1 MHSTGSFLFSVIE
14 RVRGYLDEPSSK
26 YSNDFLV
33 RNVIMPEMVNVLS
46 RLSLNFDNP
55 VVIRHSITF
64 ATGTEYYQLPPNV
77 GEVFRLVKL
86 DTNNVVTQEFL
97 PFNQMHPHGPN
108 WSLEGNLL
116 SCRPKPDIDDTLTLF
131 YIPNGDFLPHYNQ
144 GQGQLSADRK
154 TLTLCLPSQVTVG
167 AIDRRPNSYV
177 GATLRLLKNTAG
189 NATVVEERVIDSH
202 TLAATDA
209 GDDQVTVRVAFDT
222 SAYGSKTD
230 IHYEI
235 VPQGFQSLMQCVSA
249 ASAINLAVMKDVS
262 AKKMQFLQLEYR
274 KALKTIGDNLSY
286 MQMRK
291 PKKFEKNTVDNQD
304 RHTYNLGQELF

>member
-1 MHSTGSFLFSVIE
+1 MHSTGSFLNTVIE

-26 YSNDFLV
+26 YTNDYLV
-33 RNVIMPEMVNVLS
+33 RNIIMPEMVNVLS

-55 VVIRHSITF
+55 VVVRHNVTF
-64 ATGTEYYQLPPNV
+64 VSGTEYYQLPPNV

-86 DTNNVVTQEFL
+86 DSNNSVIKEYL
-97 PFNQMHPHGPN
+97 PMGQFSSQGPN

-116 SCRPKPDIDDTLTLF
+116 SCRPKPDVSDTLTVF
-131 YIPNGDFLPHYNQ
+131 YIPNGDFLPHYNA
-144 GQGQLSADRK
+144 GQGQLSSDRK
-154 TLTLCLPSQVTVG
+154 TLTLCLPSQVTLG
-167 AIDRRPNSYV
+167 AIDRRPNAYV

-189 NATVVEERVIDSH
+189 NSTIVEERIIDSH
-202 TLAATDA
+202 TLSATDA

-235 VPQGFQSLMQCVSA
+235 VPQGFQSLMQAVAA
-249 ASAINLAVMKDVS
+249 ASAINLAVMKDVT

-274 KALKTIGDNLSY
+274 KAIKTIGDNLSY

-291 PKKFEKNTVDNQD
+291 PKSFQKNTVDNQD

>member
-1 MHSTGSFLFSVIE
+1 MHSTGSFLYSVIE

-33 RNVIMPEMVNVLS
+33 RNVIMPEMVNVLA

-55 VVIRHSITF
+55 IVIRHNITF
-64 ATGTEYYQLPPNV
+64 VTGTEYYQLPPNV

-86 DTNNVVTQEFL
+86 DSDNVVTQEFL

-131 YIPNGDFLPHYNQ
+131 YIPNGDFLPHYATD
-144 GQGQLSADRK
+144 GAMASDGKSLTLSASPLAGGVDTR
-154 TLTLCLPSQVTVG
+154 PG
-167 AIDRRPNSYV
+167 AYA
-177 GATLRLLKNTAG
+177 GATLRILKQGSNTMLQ
-189 NATVVEERVIDSH
+189 ERVIDTH
-202 TLAATDA
+202 TAYNTGPGLVKT
-209 GDDQVTVRVAFDT
+209 RIAFD
-222 SAYGSKTD
+222 APYNGSLSNVN
-230 IHYEI
+230 YEI

-249 ASAINLAVMKDVS
+249 AAAINLGVMKDIT

-286 MQMRK
+286 MQARK

>member
-1 MHSTGSFLFSVIE
+1 MHSTGSFLNTVIE

-26 YSNDFLV
+26 YTNDYLV
-33 RNVIMPEMVNVLS
+33 RNIIMPEMVNVLS
-46 RLSLNFDNP
+46 RLSLNFDN
-55 VVIRHSITF
+55 
-64 ATGTEYYQLPPNV
+64 QLPPNV

-86 DTNNVVTQEFL
+86 DSNNSVIKEYL
-97 PFNQMHPHGPN
+97 PMGQFSSQGPN

-116 SCRPKPDIDDTLTLF
+116 SCRPKPDVSDTLTVF
-131 YIPNGDFLPHYNQ
+131 YIPNGDFLPHYNA

-154 TLTLCLPSQVTVG
+154 TLTLCLPSQVTLG
-167 AIDRRPNSYV
+167 PNAYV

-189 NATVVEERVIDSH
+189 NATIVEERIIDSH
-202 TLAATDA
+202 TLSATDA

-235 VPQGFQSLMQCVSA
+235 VPQGFQSLMQAVAA
-249 ASAINLAVMKDVS
+249 ASAINLAVMKDVT
-262 AKKMQFLQLEYR
+262 AKRMQFLQLEYR
-274 KALKTIGDNLSY
+274 KAIKTIGDNLSY

-291 PKKFEKNTVDNQD
+291 PKSFQKNTVDNPD